1 MSVIIWTSNNKAD
14 YLRRVCEPV
23 FPVTGTDYTTALSVE
38 QNPGVVP
45 DVHEGDVLIAMGG
58 KTLDLM
64 KQYGAVPKNRTI
76 GSLRQKM
83 HDFPPGKLL
92 LSYDPGIVEV
102 DTGREPE
109 IIYDLQLAC
118 RLHDYSTL
126 KPKVGKYKYVEDFNT
141 VLKQIKQAY
150 SKGRPVYV
158 AGDLETIGFDPFHQ
172 SDIPWKLDE
181 GEEEPEDYYPDARII
196 SISFTVK
203 EGTAYVYLVPEDG
216 IDPDVRDQIELIL
229 TSPKVKITGANWKFD
244 CGWIVEHWDIVC
256 TNHKFDTGIVGC
268 LLDENR
274 SNSLN
279 LHAKIYTGMGGYDD
293 DFNQNHDKSR
303 MDLVLKAD
311 PKGFLT
317 YAGGDTDA
325 GLRVT
330 NQIRG
335 KLMEDKKL
343 AYFYMNLLQPA
354 SDVFAK
360 LEQRGVYVDVD
371 QYDVLQEQCTAE
383 MIEFHNKGLKLM
395 SRKLRLKFEAEPIT
409 SMDDKLSLTR
419 PTLIKEFLFTKR
431 GLNLKP
437 TMFTEKAK
445 EDTWEYASTAGDHLE
460 TFAQNEDA
468 AQFIEYY
475 SGFNGAKKTLSTYII
490 GFRQHLRS
498 DGMFHPSYNLYKGD
512 FGGDDDSGTVTGR
525 LSTRD
530 PAYQT
535 IPKHTKWARPLRTVY
550 VAPPGMA
557 ILKLDYSQ
565 GELRVAACVAHE
577 TNMIAAYKAGIDMH
591 LKTGAEVYGITLKK
605 AQKWLKKK
613 DDRVKAVRQGGK
625 AGNFGLLYAMSAAG
639 FVNYAW
645 TTYGVEVSIE
655 EATAFRNAFFE
666 MYPGLIEWHD
676 KYIALARRYLIVR
689 NPLGRIRHLPLINSR
704 NYKARG
710 SAERQSI
717 NSPIQSCLSDMML
730 LAMVLIDREYPDLHM
745 FGMTHDEM
753 QCYVPINEVDLWARR
768 IGDIMSNLPL
778 EDFGW
783 TPELNFPAEAEWST
797 TNLAECVE
805 L

>member
-1 MSVIIWTSNNKAD
+1 
-14 YLRRVCEPV
+14 
-23 FPVTGTDYTTALSVE
+23 
-38 QNPGVVP
+38 
-45 DVHEGDVLIAMGG
+45 MGG
-58 KTLDLM
+58 SCLDLM
-64 KQYGAVPKNRTI
+64 KQYGAVAKNRTI

-83 HDFPPGKLL
+83 HEFPPGKLL
-92 LSYDPGIVEV
+92 LSYDPGIIEI

-109 IIYDLQLAC
+109 IVYDLQLAC
-118 RLHDYSTL
+118 RLHDLGTL
-126 KPKVGKYKYVEDFNT
+126 VPKVGKYKYVNNFNK
-141 VLKQIKQAY
+141 VLKQIKQDY
-150 SKGRPVYV
+150 ESGRPVYV
-158 AGDLETIGFDPFHQ
+158 AGDLETIGFDPFHK
-172 SDIPWKLDE
+172 SEIPWKLDE
-181 GEEEPEDYYPDARII
+181 GEEEPDGYYPDAAIV
-196 SISFTVK
+196 SISFTVR
-203 EGTAYVYLVPEDG
+203 EGTAYVYQVPEDG

-229 TSPKVKITGANWKFD
+229 TSNKVKTTGANWKFD
-244 CGWIVEHWDIVC
+244 CGWIAEHWDIHC

-303 MDLVLKAD
+303 MDLVLKED

-325 GLRVT
+325 CLRVT

-335 KLMEDKKL
+335 KLMDDKKL
-343 AYFYMNLLQPA
+343 TNFYMNLLQPA

-360 LEQRGVYVDVD
+360 LEQRGVYVDEA
-371 QYDVLQEQCTAE
+371 QYDVLQQQCE
-383 MIEFHNKGLKLM
+383 EELVECHNKGLQLM
-395 SRKLRLKFEAEPIT
+395 SRKLRLKFEAE
-409 SMDDKLSLTR
+409 MVKAADDKMSLTR
-419 PTLIKEFLFTKR
+419 PTLIKEFLFTPR

-437 TMFTEKAK
+437 TMFSAKAK
-445 EDTWEYASTAGDHLE
+445 EETWEYASTASEHLE

-468 AQFIEYY
+468 MEFIKAY
-475 SGFNGAKKTLSTYII
+475 SSFNGAKKTLSTYIL
-490 GFRQHLRS
+490 GFRKHLRS

-512 FGGDDDSGTVTGR
+512 FGGKGDDSGTVTGR

-535 IPKHTKWARPLRTVY
+535 IPKHTKWASPLRTVY

-577 TNMIAAYKAGIDMH
+577 EHMIAAYKSGIDMH
-591 LKTGAEVYGITLKK
+591 LKTGAEVAGITLKK

-613 DDRVKAVRQGGK
+613 DPRVKAVRQGGK
-625 AGNFGLLYAMSAAG
+625 AGNFGLLYAMSPAG

-645 TTYGVEVSIE
+645 NTYGVELSLE
-655 EATAFRNAFFE
+655 EATVFHNAFFE
-666 MYPGLIEWHD
+666 MYPGLVTWHETY
-676 KYIALARRYLIVR
+676 KALARRYLMVR

-753 QCYVPINEVDLWARR
+753 QCYVPIEDVALWAKR

-783 TPELNFPAEAEWST
+783 KPELSFPADAEWST

>member
-1 MSVIIWTSNNKAD
+1 MSVIVWTSSNKANF
-14 YLRRVCEPV
+14 LRRVAEPV
-23 FPVTGTDYTTALSVE
+23 FGVTGTDHRVE
-38 QNPGVVP
+38 PLRGSRVP
-45 DVHEGDVLIAMGG
+45 EVYEGDVLVAMGG
-58 KTLDLM
+58 ACLDLM

-76 GSLRQKM
+76 GSLRQKE
-83 HDFPPGKLL
+83 HDLPPGKLL
-92 LSYDPGIVEV
+92 MSYDPGIIEV

-109 IIYDLQLAC
+109 IVYDLQLAC
-118 RLHDYSTL
+118 RLHDHGTL
-126 KPKVGKYKYVEDFNT
+126 KPKVGKYKYVDNFNK
-141 VLKQIKQAY
+141 VLKQIK
-150 SKGRPVYV
+150 KGYTKFGIPVYV
-158 AGDLETIGFDPFHQ
+158 AGDLETIGFDPFYK

-181 GEEEPEDYYPDARII
+181 GEEEPDGYYPDARIV

-229 TSPKVKITGANWKFD
+229 TSPKVKTTGANWKFD
-244 CGWIVEHWDIVC
+244 MGWIVEHWGIVC

-268 LLDENR
+268 LKDENR

-279 LHAKIYTGMGGYDD
+279 LHAKIYTSMGGYDD

-303 MDLVLKAD
+303 MDLVLKED

-325 GLRVT
+325 CLRVT
-330 NQIRG
+330 NRMRPE
-335 KLMEDKKL
+335 LLEDKRL
-343 AYFYMNLLQPA
+343 TNFYMNLLQPA

-360 LEQRGVYVDVD
+360 LEQRGVYVDEK
-371 QYDVLQEQCTAE
+371 QYDVLQGQCEQE
-383 MIEFHNKGLKLM
+383 MIEYHNKGLQLM
-395 SRKLRLKFEAEPIT
+395 SRKLRLKFEAEPIKT
-409 SMDDKLSLTR
+409 TEDQLSLTR

-437 TMFTEKAK
+437 TMFSTKAK
-445 EDTWEYASTAGDHLE
+445 EETWQYASTAAEHLE
-460 TFAQNEDA
+460 TFKDHEDA
-468 AQFIEYY
+468 MEFIEAYG
-475 SGFNGAKKTLSTYII
+475 GFNGAKKTLSTYIL
-490 GFRQHLRS
+490 GFRKHLRS

-512 FGGDDDSGTVTGR
+512 FGGKGDDSGTVTGR

-535 IPKHTKWARPLRTVY
+535 IPKHTKWASPLRTVY

-577 TNMIAAYKAGIDMH
+577 ENMIAAYKGGIDMH

-605 AQKWLKKK
+605 ALKWKKK
-613 DDRVKAVRQGGK
+613 QDKRIKAVRQGGK
-625 AGNFGLLYAMSAAG
+625 AGNFGLLYAMSPAG

-645 TTYGVEVSIE
+645 NTYGVELSLE
-655 EATAFRNAFFE
+655 EATAFHNAFFE
-666 MYPGLIEWHD
+666 MYPGLTRWHD
-676 KYIALARRYLIVR
+676 QYKALARRYLMVR

-704 NYKARG
+704 NYKSRG
-710 SAERQSI
+710 QAERQSI

-753 QCYVPINEVDLWARR
+753 QCYVPIDEVELWAKR

-783 TPELNFPAEAEWST
+783 TPELSFPADAEWST
-797 TNLAECVE
+797 TNLAECIE